1 MEGLGGSVDRRN
13 GLALCKN
20 HHWAYDNSLFHIDP
34 SERTVQVTSP
44 LPDDR
49 DYSFLEQHD
58 GEPIAEPVVDPDR
71 YRPHEVFLE
80 WVSSK

>member
-1 MEGLGGSVDRRN
+1 MEGLGGSIDRRN
-13 GLALCKN
+13 GLVLCKN

-34 SERTVQVTSP
+34 SERTVQVTNT

-71 YRPHEVFLE
+71 YRPHGVFLE
-80 WVSSK
+80 WEG